1 MKKHLLLFGLLIT
14 SVTTWAQ
21 TSKFT
26 GAWSLVSVENTNAD
40 NSKTF
45 PYGEEPKGLLVLEQ
59 NGDYAVQ
66 ILKAA
71 RPKVVSNN
79 KNTAT
84 PEENAALVQGNNSHF
99 GKFLIDENNHTITYQ
114 VEHAF
119 FPNWEG
125 RELKSSYTLTGD
137 ILKIFSNNTTN
148 GGASAIVTWKRK

>member
-1 MKKHLLLFGLLIT
+1 MKKHVLLLGLLIT
-14 SVTTWAQ
+14 SVSAWAQ
-21 TSKFT
+21 TSRFS
-26 GAWSLVSVENTNAD
+26 GAWSLVSVENTNPD

-45 PYGEEPKGLLVLEQ
+45 PYGEAPQGLLLFEQ

-66 ILKAA
+66 IMKAA
-71 RPKVVSNN
+71 RPKVASNN

-99 GKFLIDENNHTITYQ
+99 GKFLIDDKNHTITYQ

-137 ILKIFSNNTTN
+137 LLQIFSKNTTN

>member
-1 MKKHLLLFGLLIT
+1 MKKHVLLSGLLIM

-21 TSKFT
+21 TGKFS
-26 GAWSLVSVENTNAD
+26 GAWSLVSVENTNPD

-45 PYGEEPKGLLVLEQ
+45 PYGEAPQGLLVFEQ

-66 ILKAA
+66 IMNAA
-71 RPKVVSNN
+71 RPKVASNN

-99 GKFLIDENNHTITYQ
+99 GKFLIDEKNHTITYQ

-125 RELKSSYTLTGD
+125 RELKSFYTLTGD
-137 ILKIFSNNTTN
+137 LLRIFSKNTTN